1 MKGTGNTVL
10 DARSALKCELAA
22 EVLRSF
28 GTLRFEATGWS
39 MLPTVWPGDTLVV
52 ERVSHDQVQIGDV
65 VLVGG
70 EGRLRAHRVV
80 SVAEDSGSRRWITRG
95 DAMLAP
101 DRLGME
107 HELLGRVSYLTRAGK
122 RIAVPP
128 RLSLVDALIARVVS
142 RSLIAARALV
152 YFHRMFQGPH
162 APVLPCQG

>member
-1 MKGTGNTVL
+1 MKRTGSAVS
-10 DARSALKCELAA
+10 DAGSALKCELAA

-39 MLPTVWPGDTLVV
+39 MLPTVWPGDRLVV
-52 ERVSHDQVQIGDV
+52 ERVDQDQVQIGDV

-80 SVAEDSGSRRWITRG
+80 SAAEDSGNRRWITRG
-95 DAMLAP
+95 DAMPAP
-101 DRLGME
+101 DRLEIE

-122 RIAVPP
+122 RIALPP
-128 RLSLVDALIARVVS
+128 RLSLVHALIARVVS

-152 YFHRMFQGPH
+152 YFHRMFQGPQ

>member
-1 MKGTGNTVL
+1 MKRTGNTVS
-10 DARSALKCELAA
+10 DAGNALKCELAA

-39 MLPTVWPGDTLVV
+39 MLPMVWPGDTLVV
-52 ERVSHDQVQIGDV
+52 ERVNHDQVQIGDV

-80 SVAEDSGSRRWITRG
+80 FVAEDSGNRRWITRG
-95 DAMLAP
+95 DAMPAP
-101 DRLGME
+101 DRFGME
-107 HELLGRVSYLTRAGK
+107 HELLGRVSYLIRAGK
-122 RIAVPP
+122 RIALPP

-142 RSLIAARALV
+142 RSLSAARALV
-152 YFHRMFQGPH
+152 YFHRMFQGPQ